1 MRACLFYQPYWI
13 DTSIVFRSVSSMAQ
27 HWAGGHTAPVLCIG
41 AAAGADGFLASGAEG
56 GEVTVWTQEGAPL
69 SRLRLSSQDDVT
81 CTVFSGTAPGLLYVS
96 HGETVSILDPRSL
109 KKPVE
114 ELKDVGEDEINSLSV
129 SETGASLALADDS
142 GTVRVVDLQT
152 GKVSRTLRKHTNI
165 CSSVAFRPQR
175 PQSLVSA
182 GLDMQVMLWNLQ
194 KARPVWTY
202 SLQEALEEEERS
214 QQQAGQLFNPP
225 LAHCVSVASCGNVLA
240 CAAEDGHVHLARV
253 GAGSRL
259 EQQGVIKAHSQGA
272 SQAHFLNFMP
282 HPYWLATGGNDG
294 VVALWDISEEP
305 VVAGEV
311 KVKVQ
316 VQRRKPKNRKSKPQ
330 SHEVEEGKR
339 REEEVSEEARSI
351 DPSQTKMAL
360 KLKFSHEEKV
370 NWVCP
375 ALLKGQPSLLVA
387 DQSTSLSLYS
397 LSGL

>member
-1 MRACLFYQPYWI
+1 
-13 DTSIVFRSVSSMAQ
+13 MAQ

-56 GEVTVWTQEGAPL
+56 GEVTVWTQEGIPL
-69 SRLRLSSQDDVT
+69 SQLRLSSQDDAT

-96 HGETVSILDPRSL
+96 HGEMVSILDPRSL
-109 KKPVE
+109 NKPVE

-225 LAHCVSVASCGNVLA
+225 LAHCVSVASCGNILA
-240 CAAEDGHVHLARV
+240 CAAEDGRVHLARV

-305 VVAGEV
+305 IVTGEV
-311 KVKVQ
+311 KVK

-339 REEEVSEEARSI
+339 GEEELSEEARSI
-351 DPSQTKMAL
+351 DPSHTKMAL
-360 KLKFSHEEKV
+360 KLKFNHEEKV

-387 DQSTSLSLYS
+387 DQSTSLSVYS

>member
-1 MRACLFYQPYWI
+1 MIKEGTLKEKYCQK
-13 DTSIVFRSVSSMAQ
+13 SVSSMAQ
-27 HWAGGHTAPVLCIG
+27 QWTGGHTTPVLCIG
-41 AAAGADGFLASGAEG
+41 AAAGAGGFLASGAEG
-56 GEVTVWTQEGAPL
+56 GEVTVWTQEGTPL
-69 SRLRLSSQDDVT
+69 SQMRLTSRDDVT
-81 CTVFSGTAPGLLYVS
+81 CTVFSGAAPGLLYVS
-96 HGETVSILDPRSL
+96 HGETVTILDPRSL
-109 KKPVE
+109 QKPVE
-114 ELKDVGEDEINSLSV
+114 ELKDVGEDEINSLSL

-142 GTVRVVDLQT
+142 GAVRVVDLQT

-182 GLDMQVMLWNLQ
+182 GLDMQLMLWNLQ

-202 SLQEALEEEERS
+202 SLQEALEEEEKS
-214 QQQAGQLFNPP
+214 QQSAGQLFNPP

-240 CAAEDGHVHLARV
+240 CAAEDGRVHLARV

-259 EQQGVIKAHSQGA
+259 EQQGAIKTHSQGA

-282 HPYWLATGGNDG
+282 HAYWLATGGNDG

-305 VVAGEV
+305 VVAGEI
-311 KVKVQ
+311 KVKA
-316 VQRRKPKNRKSKPQ
+316 QRRKPKNRKSKPQ
-330 SHEVEEGKR
+330 GDEGKR
-339 REEEVSEEARSI
+339 SEEELSEEARSI

-360 KLKFSHEEKV
+360 KLKFNHEEKV

-375 ALLKGQPSLLVA
+375 ALLKGHASLLVA
-387 DQSTSLSLYS
+387 DQSTSLSVYA

>member
-1 MRACLFYQPYWI
+1 
-13 DTSIVFRSVSSMAQ
+13 MAQ
-27 HWAGGHTAPVLCIG
+27 HWAGGHTAPVLCVG
-41 AAAGADGFLASGAEG
+41 AAGGGDGFLASGAEG
-56 GEVTVWTQEGAPL
+56 GEVTVWTQEGTPL
-69 SRLRLSSQDDVT
+69 SQLRLTSRDDVT
-81 CTVFSGTAPGLLYVS
+81 CTVFSNAAPGLLYVS
-96 HGETVSILDPRSL
+96 HGETVSILDPRCL
-109 KKPVE
+109 KKPAE

-142 GTVRVVDLQT
+142 GAVRVVDLQT
-152 GKVSRTLRKHTNI
+152 CKVSRTLRKHTNI
-165 CSSVAFRPQR
+165 CSSVTFRPQR

-182 GLDMQVMLWNLQ
+182 GLDMQLMLWNLQ

-202 SLQEALEEEERS
+202 SLQEATEEEERS
-214 QQQAGQLFNPP
+214 HQQAGQLFNPP
-225 LAHCVSVASCGNVLA
+225 LAHCVSVAACGNILA
-240 CAAEDGHVHLARV
+240 CAAEDGRVHLTRV

-259 EQQGVIKAHSQGA
+259 EQQGAIKAHSQGA

-311 KVKVQ
+311 KAKA
-316 VQRRKPKNRKSKPQ
+316 QRRKPKNKTSKQ
-330 SHEVEEGKR
+330 ATHEAQEGKR
-339 REEEVSEEARSI
+339 SEEEITEEARSI
-351 DPSQTKMAL
+351 DPSQTKLASKL
-360 KLKFSHEEKV
+360 KLAHGEKV

-387 DQSTSLSLYS
+387 DQSSSLSVYS